1 MGNYNIPK
9 NRKRGYSKKRVMVD
23 NPMLNLITGLV
34 VFALGVFLAGMIAL
48 KLYLMSLPPIKNL
61 NTLKPNIVTTFCA
74 SDGEVIKTFAGYTYS
89 NVQLSEAPEQLVKAL
104 IATEDKNFY
113 SHPGY
118 DMVGLAR
125 SMVANALAGHVVQG
139 ASTITQQ
146 LSRILFLSNEKTFI
160 LIPVMTCLDLLA
172 QW

>member
-9 NRKRGYSKKRVMVD
+9 NRKRGYSKKRITVD

-89 NVQLSEAPEQLVKAL
+89 NVQLSEVPEQLVKAL
-104 IATEDKNFY
+104 LATEDKNFY

-118 DMVGLAR
+118 DMIGLAR
-125 SMVANALAGHVVQG
+125 SMVANTLAGHVVQG

-146 LSRILFLSNEKTFI
+146 LSRILFLSN
-160 LIPVMTCLDLLA
+160 
-172 QW
+172 